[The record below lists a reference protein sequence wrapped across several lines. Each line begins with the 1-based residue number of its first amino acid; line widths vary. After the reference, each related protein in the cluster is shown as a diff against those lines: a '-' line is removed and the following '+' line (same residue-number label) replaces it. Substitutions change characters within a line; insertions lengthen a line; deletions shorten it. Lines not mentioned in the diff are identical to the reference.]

1 MIAEEVE
8 DLSPKGFSLQ
18 VAAVFVVLC
27 PVAIVLSAAIH
38 FRFPIEIPRYFI
50 TITFSATGD
59 NTLHFAHKP
68 ITRYPIVLIWMLFS
82 IFESFARANPKH
94 VFNLLHRIGGGQLK
108 PLCNISRGWL
118 DRCNDLL
125 LIYEL
130 IRVGRNWMQRLTCHI
145 YREQK
150 KENIGK

>member
-1 MIAEEVE
+1 MIREEVE

-27 PVAIVLSAAIH
+27 PVAIVLSATIH

-50 TITFSATGD
+50 TITFSATTTGD
-59 NTLHFAHKP
+59 NTLHFAQKHKS
-68 ITRYPIVLIWMLFS
+68 IIRYPTVLIWMLFS

-130 IRVGRNWMQRLTCHI
+130 IIAGRNWMQRLTCHI

-150 KENIGK
+150 K